1 MGTAEEVAA
10 VVAFLAGHDAG
21 YVTGAVW
28 TADGGRTILSAA
40 DAIGAGDQ
48 ARADRG

>member
-10 VVAFLAGHDAG
+10 VIGFLVSSAAS

-28 TADGGRTILSAA
+28 TVDGGRTILSAA
-40 DAIGAGDQ
+40 DA
-48 ARADRG
+48 ARVAPPPD